1 MDLFFSLGCGRIFEG
16 TYEQMFHSLKKIKK
30 LPKETKI
37 YCGHEY
43 TLQNSNFC
51 IAEDPNNLKIKD
63 NNLNNKKLNNVVLTG
78 GGAMMDN
85 IEKYVETIFASG
97 VRVSSPL
104 EQLNLDNNFNKPNFC
119 DIIGSILYD
128 QDLFKIDFLA
138 NQSKISKKRGISGFF
153 TWLDQYI

>member
-1 MDLFFSLGCGRIFEG
+1 MI
-16 TYEQMFHSLKKIKK
+16 
-30 LPKETKI
+30 
-37 YCGHEY
+37 
-43 TLQNSNFC
+43 LQ
-51 IAEDPNNLKIKD
+51 KIKD

-97 VRVSSPL
+97 VRVSKPL
-104 EQLNLDNNFNKPNFC
+104 EQLNLDNNFKKPNFC

-128 QDLFKIDFLA
+128 QDLFKIDFLS
-138 NQSKISKKRGISGFF
+138 NHSKTSKKRGISGFF